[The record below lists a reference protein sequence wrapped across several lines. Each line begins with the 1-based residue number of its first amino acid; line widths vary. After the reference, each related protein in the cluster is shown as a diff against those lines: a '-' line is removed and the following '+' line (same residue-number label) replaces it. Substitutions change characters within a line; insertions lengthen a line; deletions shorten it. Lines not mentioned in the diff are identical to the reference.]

1 MLVLDV
7 EVIFDEVI
15 YGVDDVLSLV
25 LRLFKIYLIP
35 GSVLSFFSILY
46 CKVFLSLLVSDK
58 EVIFHQVILVVDPVL
73 SLGLYLFMIYLV
85 FGSVFFCLI
94 SNVRDF

>member
-25 LRLFKIYLIP
+25 LRLFKIYQVL

-58 EVIFHQVILVVDPVL
+58 EVIFHKVIFVVDDVL
-73 SLGLYLFMIYLV
+73 SLVLHLVKIYLV
-85 FGSVFFCLI
+85 FGSVFFVYSLK
-94 SNVRDF
+94 